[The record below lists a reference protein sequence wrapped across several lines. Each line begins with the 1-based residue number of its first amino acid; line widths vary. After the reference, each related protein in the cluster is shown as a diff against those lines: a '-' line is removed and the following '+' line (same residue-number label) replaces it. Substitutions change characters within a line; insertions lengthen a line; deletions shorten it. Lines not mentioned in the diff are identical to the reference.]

1 MKRSVKSK
9 TSARKRYFYWKYRRE
24 HPEKFQ
30 KKAKTMQRMGAS
42 EGMSSFLASIDKG
55 KKYRIRYQKTTDGA
69 LIEV

>member
-9 TSARKRYFYWKYRRE
+9 NSARKRYFYWKYRRE

-42 EGMSSFLASIDKG
+42 KGMSAFLASIDKG
-55 KKYRIRYQKTTDGA
+55 KKYRIRYRRTTDDT
-69 LIEV
+69 LVEV